1 VKNAIIFALVPFAA
15 FVLLLSGGAATRE
28 HGEDGRYFSPLGNF
42 SVPIPDG
49 PGLRVQEQDTTDSG
63 SVAFH
68 DDLGNFKG
76 IFYLN
81 LSPETPKAENDPI
94 QQRVIL
100 VSFLNDFAI
109 PNLFKAAYPRASILH
124 REHLDTGDFNAYFA
138 VVEIP
143 EGSTMADVKANKRYD
158 TRRGLLIFVE
168 GEFIYMLSSGE
179 NPSVPELGEPAK
191 PLDKLVEHEKERLL
205 SFRSTIV
212 FK

>member
-1 VKNAIIFALVPFAA
+1 MKNATAISLVSFAT
-15 FVLLLSGGAATRE
+15 LSLFLAGCATTRE
-28 HGEDGRYFSPLGNF
+28 YGADGRYSSPLNNF
-42 SVPIPDG
+42 SLLIPDG
-49 PGLRVQEQDTTDSG
+49 PGMIFQEAGDAEGGAVT
-63 SVAFH
+63 FH

-81 LSPETPKAENDPI
+81 LPPETPKAENDPI

-100 VSFLNDFAI
+100 VSFLNDFAM
-109 PNLFKAAYPRASILH
+109 PNMFKAAYPRASILH